1 MKHERELLKMPAPPC
16 PDISPSNKRQDRFTA
31 ELVTVG
37 GVEHLGVTVYT
48 REGVEKCRWWQ
59 SATQYGYQVFFKQA
73 YDYRHEHVPGKMYS
87 YSADREYMYWHSR
100 ELISTPEDVNTL
112 LTFCRAGKEKSPT
125 RALSKIQSAIRED
138 KLNKRKEAAREKI
151 RQRFAGIE
159 EPGEDFKQYV
169 IDGPLRLK
177 RYLFY
182 TYTGKKEQ
190 SATCSHCG
198 KTGLYTGIRERR
210 RGICRFCGSS
220 AEYRSAKRLERHPF
234 SEGTNVAILEQ
245 HGKDMLIRSFKV
257 NLYFGSIANK
267 EKKKAEFYQHENF
280 RLFVNNEYK
289 GDGKY
294 EAYLNGYGK
303 YDVIVD
309 GFHREYRTVTSEQY
323 IYPGNLRELRIS
335 GGVRAPLEK
344 LAERGLW
351 CNPMSLCNFK
361 DEKRPELEYLI
372 KGRFY
377 ALAEDDLRGHNR
389 FLLKHKGKVS
399 SASEL
404 LGLPAHELDKVRTV
418 NLNGQALQVVRELYN
433 FDIVCK
439 SEDMQDIQC
448 LGIQPRESNLLKDTI
463 EHSSVRKVLNWL
475 LRQENRDGILS
486 TYNDYLLMGA
496 TLGLDLDDPQMRFPK
511 SIREAHDQA
520 VKQSRAVQDQVLN
533 AKIAKVAKSLRPLCW
548 SFDGLCIRPATSK
561 TELIIEGETLSHCVG
576 KMNYDKKMADRKTA
590 IFFIRKLTEE
600 EKPFVTLELNLSNGE
615 VIQCYGKGDTRPG
628 QKVRNFY
635 HRWENELTKPLF
647 NKEAK
652 TA

>member
-1 MKHERELLKMPAPPC
+1 MKHERELLKLPVPPC
-16 PDISPSNKRQDRFTA
+16 PEIVTTNERQDRFTA

-48 REGVEKCRWWQ
+48 REGVGKCRWWQ
-59 SATQYGYQVFFKQA
+59 STTQYGYQVFFKQA

-87 YSADREYMYWHSR
+87 YSADREYLFWHSR
-100 ELISTPEDVNTL
+100 ELIGTPEDINTL

-125 RALSKIQSAIRED
+125 RALAKFQSVIRED
-138 KLNKRKEAAREKI
+138 KLNRRKEAEREKI

-169 IDGPLRLK
+169 IDEPLRLK

-198 KTGLYTGIRERR
+198 QTGLYTGIREHR
-210 RGICRFCGSS
+210 RGVCHYCGSS
-220 AEYRSAKRLERHPF
+220 AEYRSSKRLERHPF
-234 SEGTNVAILEQ
+234 DEGTNVAILEQ
-245 HGKDMLIRSFKV
+245 HGKDMLIRSFWVK
-257 NLYFGSIANK
+257 LYFGSVSNK
-267 EKKKAEFYQHENF
+267 NKKKAEFYQHENF

-294 EAYLNGYGK
+294 EAYLKGYGN
-303 YDVIVD
+303 YAVIVD
-309 GFHREYRTVTSEQY
+309 GFHREYSSVTREQW
-323 IYPGNLRELRIS
+323 IYPGNLRELRMS
-335 GGVRAPLEK
+335 RGVRAPLEK

-351 CNPMSLCNFK
+351 CNPMSLCDFK

-377 ALAEDDLRGHNR
+377 ALAEDDLRGNNR
-389 FLLKHKGKVS
+389 FLLKHNGKIS

-418 NLNGQALQVVRELYN
+418 DLGDWALQVVRELYN

-439 SEDMQDIQC
+439 SEDMRDIQR
-448 LGIQPRESNLLKDTI
+448 LHIRPSDSNLLKDAI

-475 LRQENRDGILS
+475 LRQENRDGILN

-511 SIREAHDQA
+511 SIRDAHDQA
-520 VKQSRAVQDQVLN
+520 VKQTRAVQDQVLN
-533 AKIAKVAKSLRPLCW
+533 AKIAAVAESLQPLCW
-548 SFDGLCIRPATSK
+548 SFNGLIVRPATSK
-561 TELIIEGETLSHCVG
+561 AELIIEGETLSHCVG
-576 KMNYDKKMADRKTA
+576 KMNYDQKMAKRQTA
-590 IFFIRKLTEE
+590 IFFIRKLDAPDT
-600 EKPFVTLELNLSNGE
+600 PYVTLELDLTDGE
-615 VIQCYGKGDTRPG
+615 KRQCYGKNDMPPG
-628 QKVRNFY
+628 NKVRNFY
-635 HRWENELTKPLF
+635 NKWINEITKPYF